1 MTFDLAGDRPL
12 LFDGGLGTWL
22 QAAGLPPG
30 ERPETWNL
38 TRPDFMLETHR
49 QYLNAG
55 ARALTAN
62 TFGANRLNYPHGGA
76 HALEDIISSGVAHVK
91 AAFNAPF
98 ACEGG
103 GRRPGGVF
111 CAAMDIGPTGKL
123 LAPMGDLDFEDA
135 IALYREV
142 GEIGAAAGA
151 QLFIIETMTD
161 PLEVKA
167 AVLGLQEAAPAIPV
181 FACFTLEENGRML
194 TGAAPGPVA
203 VMLEGLGVQAVGINC
218 GAGPARIK
226 TALPALLAATS
237 LPIIAMPNAGLPRV
251 IGGKTHFAL
260 SPADFATQ
268 MAELYSMG
276 ATILGGCCGTTP
288 EHIQALHNAVGAACR
303 PPARSGIG
311 YPSIASLT
319 EIVRFGEKPIIIGER
334 INPTG
339 KPTFQKHLRAGNWD
353 YLLDEAVSQ
362 AIAGAHVL
370 DINVG
375 LPGLDEK
382 HAMLQAVERV
392 QRAVTLPLQ
401 LDSAGPAVLEA
412 ALRRCAGKA
421 LVNSVSGKEDSMRA
435 VFPLVKKYGGMV
447 VALLLDE
454 NGIPDTAE
462 GRMAIAERIYA
473 RAAEYGIPRRDIL
486 IDALTLTVSAAP
498 DAAAVTLET
507 LGRVHAQGGLTI
519 LGVSNVSFGLPQRD
533 LVNAAFF
540 TMALQK
546 GLSAAILNPKSPAMM
561 GAFRSFCLLNG
572 MDKNCGEYLAFA
584 DKAAP
589 AAQAPALLKTP
600 NSLYDTVL
608 NGREEASL
616 QQARQALE
624 TQSPLDIIQRGVVP
638 ALDEAGRR
646 FAAGRMFLPQL
657 LQCAGAAQAA
667 LAPLQ
672 AEIKRTGE
680 AQKSK
685 ATVVL
690 ATVRGDIH
698 DIGKNIVKTM
708 LETWHFTVIDLG
720 KDVPPQVIADAV
732 AAHNAPLCG
741 LSALMTTTV
750 PAMEETIRLL
760 RQRAPGC
767 KILAGG
773 AVLTQEFA
781 DRIGAHAYC
790 PDAMAAVRAAEKLS
804 INDNPQH

>member
-1 MTFDLAGDRPL
+1 MFDFPL
-12 LFDGGLGTWL
+12 IFDGGLGTWL

-30 ERPETWNL
+30 RRPETWNL
-38 TRPDFMLETHR
+38 THPDFMRETHR
-49 QYLNAG
+49 RYLAAG
-55 ARALTAN
+55 ARVLTAN
-62 TFGANRLNYPHGGA
+62 TFGANRLNYPRGGEF
-76 HALEDIISSGVAHVK
+76 ALEDIISSGVAHVK
-91 AAFNAPF
+91 EAGA
-98 ACEGG
+98 EI
-103 GRRPGGVF
+103 
-111 CAAMDIGPTGKL
+111 AAMDIGSTGKL

-135 IALYREV
+135 IAIFREV
-142 GEIGAAAGA
+142 GGIGAAAGA
-151 QLFIIETMTD
+151 GLFIIETMTD
-161 PLEVKA
+161 PMEVKA
-167 AVLGLQEAAPAIPV
+167 AVLGLKEAAPEVPV

-203 VMLEGLGVQAVGINC
+203 VMLEGLGVAAVGINC
-218 GAGPARIK
+218 GSGPARIK
-226 TALPALLAATS
+226 AALPELLAATA

-251 IGGKTHFAL
+251 TGGVTHFDL
-260 SPADFATQ
+260 SPADFAAQ
-268 MAELYSMG
+268 MAELYAMG
-276 ATILGGCCGTTP
+276 AAILGGCCGTTP
-288 EHIQALHNAVGAACR
+288 EHIAALACALDHSPR
-303 PPARSGIG
+303 PSATPLAREGGLPCIS
-311 YPSIASLT
+311 SLT
-319 EIVRFGEKPIIIGER
+319 EIVQFGEKPVIIGER

-353 YLLDEAVSQ
+353 YLLDEAATQ
-362 AIAGAHVL
+362 AGAGADVL

-382 HAMLQAVERV
+382 QVMLQAVERV

-401 LDSAGPAVLEA
+401 IDSADPAVLEA

-421 LVNSVSGKEDSMRA
+421 LVNSVSGKEESMRA

-454 NGIPDTAE
+454 NGIPDSVDD
-462 GRMAIAERIYA
+462 RVAIAEKIYA

-498 DAAAVTLET
+498 NAASVTLET
-507 LGRVHAQGGLTI
+507 LARIHAQGGYTI
-519 LGVSNVSFGLPQRD
+519 LGVSNISFGLPQRD

-546 GLSAAILNPKSPAMM
+546 GLSAAIINPKSQAMM
-561 GAFRSFCLLNG
+561 GAYRSFCLLNG
-572 MDKNCGEYLAFA
+572 MDKNCREYLSFA
-584 DKAAP
+584 EREAP
-589 AAQAPALLKTP
+589 QEAV
-600 NSLYDTVL
+600 NSLYDAVL
-608 NGREEASL
+608 LGREESSAR
-616 QQARQALE
+616 QARQALE
-624 TQSPLDIIQRGVVP
+624 SQSPLDIIQKSVVP

-672 AEIKRTGE
+672 EEIKRAGE
-680 AQKSK
+680 ARKPRNII
-685 ATVVL
+685 VL

-708 LETWHFTVIDLG
+708 LETWHFRVVDLG
-720 KDVPPQVIADAV
+720 KDVPPRAV
-732 AAHNAPLCG
+732 LEAVLSHKAPLCG

-750 PAMEETIRLL
+750 PAMEETVALL
-760 RQRAPGC
+760 RERAPFC

-781 DRIGAHAYC
+781 ERIGADAYC
-790 PDAMAAVRAAEKLS
+790 PDAMAAVRAAEKFTSSSRFGHIPAL
-804 INDNPQH
+804 